1 MLANTCPSRYPVV
14 PASRESSDKFSMA
27 GMPIRVA
34 IAADSPD
41 AARQLAVLVADRGA
55 QIVYYTAEA
64 TDLHAAVLRSR
75 PDIVFLGVNA
85 NSRDQ
90 IEAAAALASEDGIF
104 IALVARDDRYAL
116 RAVEIGA
123 IGYLLMPCDPLKFEH
138 VLTKASRCLPN
149 YRQGLDVRPAR
160 DYLRPIG
167 TSPELPD
174 RGYEA
179 ALWVRE
185 RGRDQVRLPTDAIE
199 SIVAQDDYACMRA
212 YGREH
217 LLRSSLDR
225 LMRKL
230 DPSTFI
236 RVHRSA
242 VVNIDCIDKITQ
254 ACAGSRA
261 VVLKDGSQHPLGRIY
276 GKALK
281 LRLIRST
288 R

>member
-14 PASRESSDKFSMA
+14 SASRESSDKFSMA

-34 IAADSPD
+34 IAADSPA

-64 TDLHAAVLRSR
+64 SDLHAAVLRSR
-75 PDIVFLGVNA
+75 PDIVFLGVNT
-85 NSRDQ
+85 NSPDG

-123 IGYLLMPCDPLKFEH
+123 IGYLLMPCDPLKLEH

-149 YRQGLDVRPAR
+149 YRHGLDVRPAR

-167 TSPELPD
+167 TSPELPG

-199 SIVAQDDYACMRA
+199 SIVAKDDYACMRA

-225 LMRKL
+225 LMQKL
-230 DPSTFI
+230 DPSAFI

-242 VVNIDCIDKITQ
+242 VVNIDCIDRITR
-254 ACAGSRA
+254 ARAGGRA
-261 VVLKDGSQHPLGRIY
+261 VVLKDGSQFPLGRVY